1 MKGKKMGKPLD
12 DKPKNF
18 KSSMLSLFRYLKP
31 WYAAIVIS
39 LLLSLA
45 STVLTLI
52 APDKMADLTNSI
64 AAGLFTGI
72 DMDGIKKA
80 IIAILVIY
88 IAGSLFSCA
97 ASYTMITVMQ
107 RLAWSMRDSISK
119 KINRMPLKY
128 FDKVSIGDVMSRI
141 TNDVDTLS
149 STLNSSITT
158 LVQGVVQFVGVTV
171 IMFATNALMS
181 LAAIGSSLIGFIFMF
196 AVIKRSKKY
205 FRRQQKNL
213 GDMNG
218 HVEEM
223 YSGHDIVRVYGAT
236 GQAKA
241 EFKRINNNLY
251 ESAWK
256 SQFFG
261 GLMMPFMSFIGNFG
275 YVAVCVVGAAL
286 TMSGDISFGTIVSF
300 IAYVRLFT
308 SPLSQISQAAGQ
320 LMSAGAAGERV
331 FGFLEE
337 EELSDDSNCTAY
349 PEKVT
354 GKVDFDHVR
363 FGYDEDKAIIN
374 DFSTSVMPGQK
385 IAIVGHTGAGKTTMV
400 NLLMRFY
407 ELWSGEIRIDGVP
420 ISEMKRSDVHTLFG
434 MVLQDTWLFEGTYRE
449 NIVYG
454 KKDVT
459 DDQIRSACKAVG
471 MDHFIMTLP
480 EGYDTVLS
488 DRSSLSAGQRQLLT
502 IARAMVENA
511 PMIILDEATSSVD
524 TRTEALVQQAMYK
537 LTEGRTSFVIAHR
550 LSTIR
555 DADLILVMDKG
566 DVVESGTH
574 EQLLKANGL
583 YKELYYSQFEAK
595 CRTPFVIPH
604 RLSTIRDTDLILVM
618 DKGDIVESGTHEQLL
633 KANGLYKE
641 LYYSQFE
648 AK

>member
-1 MKGKKMGKPLD
+1 MKGMRRSSVD
-12 DKPKNF
+12 EKPKSF
-18 KSSMLSLFRYLKP
+18 KSSMLSLLRYLKP
-31 WYAAIVIS
+31 WHAAIIIS
-39 LLLSLA
+39 LILSLG
-45 STVLTLI
+45 STALTLI

-64 AAGLFTGI
+64 AAGLTTGI
-72 DMDGIKKA
+72 DMDGIKQA
-80 IIAILVIY
+80 IIAILIIY
-88 IAGSLFSCA
+88 VGSGLLSCI

-107 RLAWSMRDSISK
+107 KLAWSLRDSISK

-128 FDKVSIGDVMSRI
+128 FDRVSIGDILSRI

-158 LVQGVVQFVGVTV
+158 LVQGVVQFVGVTI
-171 IMFATNALMS
+171 IMFATNAVMS
-181 LAAIGSSLIGFIFMF
+181 LAAIGSSLIGFVFMF
-196 AVIKRSKKY
+196 TVIKKSRKY
-205 FRRQQKNL
+205 FRQQQKNL

-223 YSGHDIVRVYGAT
+223 YSGQDIVRVYGAT
-236 GQAKA
+236 AQAKA
-241 EFKRINNNLY
+241 EFKRINGNLY

-261 GLMMPFMSFIGNFG
+261 GLMMPFMGFIGNFG

-286 TMSGDISFGTIVSF
+286 TMSGTISFGVIVSF

-308 SPLSQISQAAGQ
+308 NPLSQIAQAATQ

-337 EELSDDSNCTAY
+337 EELSDDRACTAY

-354 GKVDFDHVR
+354 GEVTFDHVR
-363 FGYDEDKAIIN
+363 FGYDEDKPIIN
-374 DFSTSVMPGQK
+374 DFSARVLPGQK

-420 ISEMKRSDVHTLFG
+420 ISEMKRSDVHALFG

-454 KKDVT
+454 KENVT
-459 DDQIRSACKAVG
+459 DKQVRSACKAVG

-480 EGYDTVLS
+480 DGYDTVLS

-555 DADLILVMDKG
+555 DADLILVMEKG

-574 EQLLKANGL
+574 EQLLKKDGL

-595 CRTPFVIPH
+595 
-604 RLSTIRDTDLILVM
+604 
-618 DKGDIVESGTHEQLL
+618 
-633 KANGLYKE
+633 
-641 LYYSQFE
+641 
-648 AK
+648 

>member
-1 MKGKKMGKPLD
+1 MKGMKMGRPLD

-18 KSSMLSLFRYLKP
+18 KSSILSLFRYLKP

-52 APDKMADLTNSI
+52 APDKMADLTNYI

-256 SQFFG
+256 AQFFG

-363 FGYDEDKAIIN
+363 FGYDVDKAIIN

-595 CRTPFVIPH
+595 CRTSFVIPH

>member
-1 MKGKKMGKPLD
+1 MKGMRRSSVD
-12 DKPKNF
+12 EKPKSF
-18 KSSMLSLFRYLKP
+18 KSSMLSLLRYLKP
-31 WYAAIVIS
+31 WHAAIIIS
-39 LLLSLA
+39 LILSLG
-45 STVLTLI
+45 STALTLI

-64 AAGLFTGI
+64 AAGLTTGI
-72 DMDGIKKA
+72 DMDGIKQA
-80 IIAILVIY
+80 IIAILIIY
-88 IAGSLFSCA
+88 VGSGLLSCI

-107 RLAWSMRDSISK
+107 KLAWSLRDSISK

-128 FDKVSIGDVMSRI
+128 FDRVSIGDILSRI

-158 LVQGVVQFVGVTV
+158 LVQGVVQFVGVTI
-171 IMFATNALMS
+171 IMFATNAVMS
-181 LAAIGSSLIGFIFMF
+181 LAAIGSSLIGFVFMF
-196 AVIKRSKKY
+196 TVIKKSRKY
-205 FRRQQKNL
+205 FRQQQKNL

-223 YSGHDIVRVYGAT
+223 YSGQDIVRVYGAT
-236 GQAKA
+236 AQAKA
-241 EFKRINNNLY
+241 EFKRINGNLY

-261 GLMMPFMSFIGNFG
+261 GLMMPFMGFIGNFG

-286 TMSGDISFGTIVSF
+286 TMSGTISFGVIVSF

-308 SPLSQISQAAGQ
+308 NPLSQIAQAATQ

-337 EELSDDSNCTAY
+337 EELSDDSACTAY

-354 GKVDFDHVR
+354 GEVTFDHVR
-363 FGYDEDKAIIN
+363 FGYDEDKPVIN
-374 DFSTSVMPGQK
+374 DFSARVLPGQK

-420 ISEMKRSDVHTLFG
+420 ISEMKRSDVHALFG

-454 KKDVT
+454 KENVT
-459 DDQIRSACKAVG
+459 DKQVRSACKAVG

-480 EGYDTVLS
+480 DGYDTVLS

-555 DADLILVMDKG
+555 DADLILVMEKG

-574 EQLLKANGL
+574 EQLLKKDGL

-595 CRTPFVIPH
+595 
-604 RLSTIRDTDLILVM
+604 
-618 DKGDIVESGTHEQLL
+618 
-633 KANGLYKE
+633 
-641 LYYSQFE
+641 
-648 AK
+648 

>member
-1 MKGKKMGKPLD
+1 MKGMKMGKPLD

-18 KSSMLSLFRYLKP
+18 KSSILSLFRYLKP

-52 APDKMADLTNSI
+52 APDKMADLTNYI

-196 AVIKRSKKY
+196 AVIKHSRKY
-205 FRRQQKNL
+205 FHRQQKNL

-595 CRTPFVIPH
+595 
-604 RLSTIRDTDLILVM
+604 
-618 DKGDIVESGTHEQLL
+618 
-633 KANGLYKE
+633 
-641 LYYSQFE
+641 
-648 AK
+648 

>member
-1 MKGKKMGKPLD
+1 MKGMRRPTVD
-12 DKPKNF
+12 EKPKNF
-18 KSSMLSLFRYLKP
+18 KSSMLSLLRYLKP
-31 WYAAIVIS
+31 WHAAIIIS
-39 LLLSLA
+39 LILSLG
-45 STVLTLI
+45 STALTLI

-64 AAGLFTGI
+64 AAGLTTGI
-72 DMDGIKKA
+72 DMEGIKQA
-80 IIAILVIY
+80 IIAILIIY
-88 IAGSLFSCA
+88 IGSGLLSCI

-107 RLAWSMRDSISK
+107 KLAWSLRDSISK

-128 FDKVSIGDVMSRI
+128 FDRVSIGDVLSRI

-158 LVQGVVQFVGVTV
+158 LVQGVVQFVGVTI
-171 IMFATNALMS
+171 IMFATNAVMS
-181 LAAIGSSLIGFIFMF
+181 LAAIGSSLIGFVFMF
-196 AVIKRSKKY
+196 TVIKKSRKY
-205 FRRQQKNL
+205 FRQQQKNL

-236 GQAKA
+236 AQAKD
-241 EFKRINNNLY
+241 EFKLINGNLY

-261 GLMMPFMSFIGNFG
+261 GLMMPFMGFIGNFG

-286 TMSGDISFGTIVSF
+286 TMSGTISFGVIVSF

-308 SPLSQISQAAGQ
+308 NPLSQIAQAATQ

-337 EELSDDSNCTAY
+337 EELSDDSSCTAY

-354 GKVDFDHVR
+354 GEVTFDHVR
-363 FGYDEDKAIIN
+363 FGYDEDKPVIN
-374 DFSTSVMPGQK
+374 DFSAKVLPGQK

-420 ISEMKRSDVHTLFG
+420 ISQMKRSDVHALFG

-454 KKDVT
+454 KENVADEQV
-459 DDQIRSACKAVG
+459 RAACKAVG

-480 EGYDTVLS
+480 DGYDTVLS

-555 DADLILVMDKG
+555 DADLILVMEKG

-574 EQLLKANGL
+574 EQLLKKDGL

-595 CRTPFVIPH
+595 
-604 RLSTIRDTDLILVM
+604 
-618 DKGDIVESGTHEQLL
+618 
-633 KANGLYKE
+633 
-641 LYYSQFE
+641 
-648 AK
+648 